1 MPTIN
6 NYTFSPISF
15 QIEEQDDIANSIG
28 QNFATIT
35 IYPNEGFTVS
45 ASDFSASGYNESY
58 IDSVDFVQSGNNV
71 VCNVFFVAGITM
83 PSANVNLPLCII
95 GQGVVNEITIAGTFT
110 ANVGSNVTG
119 DGSET
124 NTPYLNSGGFGETE
138 LLFSKTYSA
147 AANYYLDVG
156 PGIQVIEGNQSN
168 YNIVQTPTYDSENRL
183 TSITYNVNYVYPS
196 QNISGDK
203 IAVRFISAKEIYVAP
218 SARVTN
224 WCIMYKNGC
233 AKFDPLQISEQ
244 GITTNFKVEGD
255 EGAVFSITVTDDNSV
270 TGPNTWTPAVNQT
283 IPASGVLYIP
293 FTFPDVQGFLSLSN
307 VFYTSTISGNLLN
320 TLPTTRNVFQPI
332 TAPRI
337 SFTGTSANGITG
349 YSTVYQDGRQLQVIE
364 EGERIISLDW
374 TLTVPSGSI
383 IPLDSEATATMVRD
397 IEGVAAEV
405 TAAAS
410 NSATLQLDDTSSI
423 LAGDKF
429 NISNI
434 YNQENVQDSGR
445 AVFEFEVVSV
455 DTSNQITVTPNISIQ
470 SGFNIN
476 FWRNE
481 GNVVTTKSIIST
493 QIDDETIRLQM
504 DFNVLGFGDES
515 VVFIVDLDQLI
526 EVIDDIACASTAV
539 SGGAGTTDLS
549 MDLDAAGGLIA
560 FLVQPQS
567 VADKFEIIHGL
578 PSGSKKA
585 TSSMIAANNDGPFD
599 NIFGTYGGN
608 TIPTSQQIE
617 DVDQFIG
624 SSKGTIP
631 TRETE
636 FNLDTNF
643 DIPNMTVGGVTYQQ
657 IVWWQY
663 TADDYSKDSKAT
675 LRITGPS
682 GTGWKV
688 LRVCCPGANCQAF
701 VPSPFGLTAA
711 NSTAT
716 NACADTSYVN
726 TIYVSY
732 DQFELGKTVYTD
744 SGLTIGNEFVGDG
757 TSFYGVDDTPEIA
770 IKIDANGV
778 IIDYIHLCITLP

>member
-6 NYTFSPISF
+6 NYTFSDVTYV
-15 QIEEQDDIANSIG
+15 IEENADIATAVGAS
-28 QNFATIT
+28 FATLT
-35 IYPNEGFTVS
+35 ISPASGFTID
-45 ASDFSASGYNESY
+45 ANDFS
-58 IDSVDFVQSGNNV
+58 IDPSFSNTYVSSVTFAQSGVNV
-71 VCNVFFVAGITM
+71 ICTINFTPGITM
-83 PSANVNLPLCII
+83 PSANVSIPLCVV
-95 GQGVVNEITIAGTFT
+95 GQGVMARVTIQGTVT
-110 ANVGSNVTG
+110 AVVGSNVNG
-119 DGSET
+119 DGNET
-124 NTPYLNSGGFGETE
+124 NTNYSNDGVFGETE
-138 LLFSKTYSA
+138 LLFSRTYNA
-147 AANYYLDVG
+147 DTGYYFGAIPSCNVT
-156 PGIQVIEGNQSN
+156 EGNQSN
-168 YNIVQTPTYDSENRL
+168 YNIVQTPTYNGDNQL
-183 TSITYNVNYVYPS
+183 TNITFDVNYVYPS
-196 QNISGDK
+196 SDVSGDR
-203 IAVRFISAKEIYVAP
+203 INIRVPSAKEIYVAP

-233 AKFDPLQISEQ
+233 AKFDPLQISDQ

-255 EGAVFSITVTDDNSV
+255 AGAVFSITVTDDNSV

-293 FTFPDVQGFLSLSN
+293 FTFPDTQGFLSLSN

-349 YSTVYQDGRQLQVIE
+349 YSTVYQDGRQLQAIE

-383 IPLDSEATATMVRD
+383 IPLDSEATATAVRN

-493 QIDDETIRLQM
+493 QINDETIRLQM

-526 EVIDDIACASTAV
+526 EVIDNIACASTAV

-585 TSSMIAANNDGPFD
+585 TSSMTAANNDGPFD

-624 SSKGTIP
+624 SAKGTVP
-631 TRETE
+631 TKQTE
-636 FNLDTNF
+636 FNTDTGYT
-643 DIPNMTVGGVTYQQ
+643 ISNMTVGGDAYQQ

-682 GTGWKV
+682 GTAWKV
-688 LRVCCPGANCQAF
+688 LRVCCPDANC
-701 VPSPFGLTAA
+701 T
-711 NSTAT
+711 
-716 NACADTSYVN
+716 
-726 TIYVSY
+726 
-732 DQFELGKTVYTD
+732 
-744 SGLTIGNEFVGDG
+744 
-757 TSFYGVDDTPEIA
+757 
-770 IKIDANGV
+770 
-778 IIDYIHLCITLP
+778 